1 MKRLVKFNSIEK
13 YDDVVWDLSHMV
25 RFTGKLDLDGNPIY
39 DNTIPLPTLK
49 FMCSEKIHGTN
60 AGVSYTNSCGFWVQS
75 KERILEIDNDNQACA
90 RFATENQE
98 EWMELINSLANEF
111 NIDLDTKIITIYYE
125 WAGGSITGKS
135 ALTGLPKSSVIFQ
148 HFKVSALEPTY
159 DVNMKETDFIWL
171 ETKLTNYM
179 SHHGAENGI
188 WIENKDVGIY
198 NIMNS
203 KYWEIEVDFNNA
215 EENFKQFQDLV
226 NEVIEPISPLGK
238 LLGKDN
244 NVGEGLVGIFEFNG
258 ILFRMKVKGSKHIKG
273 KAKPLP
279 PVDKEEENRKIL
291 FVNDY
296 CCTIS
301 RLDQAFNEIFDINS
315 IEFTS
320 KKMNAKKK
328 TGDFI
333 RWILDDVKKE
343 EQRSLKKFDLTFD
356 DVHKYITKSAQIW
369 FFANLEAS

>member
-25 RFTGKLDLDGNPIY
+25 RFTGELDSKNNPIY
-39 DNTIPLPTLK
+39 DTTIKLPTLT
-49 FMCSEKIHGTN
+49 FVCSEKIHGTN
-60 AGVSYTNSCGFWVQS
+60 AGVSYSNSHGFWVQS
-75 KERILEIDNDNQACA
+75 KERILEVNNDNQSCA
-90 RFATENQE
+90 KIATENQDV
-98 EWMELINSLANEF
+98 WMDLINSLAKEY

-135 ALTGLPKSSVIFQ
+135 ALSGLPKSSIIFQ

-159 DVNMKETDFIWL
+159 DVNMRETDFIWL
-171 ETKLTNYM
+171 ETKVKSN
-179 SHHGAENGI
+179 NFNNK
-188 WIENKDVGIY
+188 WIDSIEHNIY

-203 KYWEIEVDFNNA
+203 KYWEITVDFNKA
-215 EENFKQFQDLV
+215 EENFEQFQTLV

-238 LLGKDN
+238 LLGKEN
-244 NVGEGLVGIFEFNG
+244 NVGEGIVGVLEFNG
-258 ILFRMKVKGSKHIKG
+258 VLFRMKVKGSKHIKG

-279 PVDKEEENRKIL
+279 PVDKELENKKIT

-301 RLDQAFNEIFDINS
+301 RLDQAFNEVFDINS

-343 EQRSLKKFDLTFD
+343 EQRTLKKFNLTFD

-369 FFANLEAS
+369 FFATLDAS

>member
-171 ETKLTNYM
+171 ETCLTDVDPIK
-179 SHHGAENGI
+179 E
-188 WIENKDVGIY
+188 WIENKDIGIY

-203 KYWEIEVDFNNA
+203 KHWEIEVDFNNA